1 MLLSILIP
9 SVPPRKKYLNKLL
22 FEIQNQI
29 VNNNLHDKVEVIVYV
44 DDFEKSVG
52 EKRNIMIE
60 KSNGKYIVIID
71 DDDWISDNYCL
82 EVSKACEEYDVDQI
96 ITNLRYFH
104 NQKNK
109 FVNFNISNKFKK
121 YELVF
126 LKYIKIILT
135 KYEDWKNWNN
145 ELHIGNYCI
154 IKSNNTIKR
163 MIIFFT
169 MFFLSKFT
177 NGCNVY
183 CNHHIPIS
191 KKIYKSYKFSNRPRE
206 QDIEWISYMYKNN
219 IIKKEVR
226 LPNVDYL
233 YYFDAG
239 MSINRGKWGWMSKDE
254 KIQKLNL
261 VMESTKD
268 VDWEMKEINNIGIIY
283 I

>member
-29 VNNNLHDKVEVIVYV
+29 VNNNLHDKVEVIVYI

-60 KSNGKYIVIID
+60 KSKGKYIVIID

-82 EVSKACEEYDVDQI
+82 EVSNACEKYDVGQI

-109 FVNFNISNKFKK
+109 FVNFNISKDFKK

-126 LKYIKIILT
+126 LKYLKVKST
-135 KYEDWKNWNN
+135 KFEDWNSWDY
-145 ELHIGNYCI
+145 EFYIGNYCI
-154 IKSNNTIKR
+154 FRSTNKIKKILIFLTY
-163 MIIFFT
+163 IIF
-169 MFFLSKFT
+169 SKFT
-177 NGCNVY
+177 NQCNIY

-191 KKIYKSYKFSNRPRE
+191 SEIYKSYKFSNRPRE
-206 QDIEWISYMYKNN
+206 QDIEWITHMYKNE
-219 IIKKEVR
+219 IIKNEIK
-226 LPNVDYL
+226 LSNVDYL
-233 YYFDAG
+233 YYFDKS
-239 MSINRGKWGWMSKDE
+239 MSINRGKWGWMCKDE